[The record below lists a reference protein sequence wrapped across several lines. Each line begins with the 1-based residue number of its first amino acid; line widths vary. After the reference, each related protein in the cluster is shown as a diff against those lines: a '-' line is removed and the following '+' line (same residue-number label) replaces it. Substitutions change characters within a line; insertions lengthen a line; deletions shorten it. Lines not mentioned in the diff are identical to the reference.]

1 MSEAGAVERKK
12 EYVIVIDRIRFN
24 NIIFIWVRRRRGVA
38 TVTLNL
44 ENKKLG
50 DEEIIRLAEMDIL
63 AEVTNLELG
72 ENNISDK
79 GLAALCSSLLTKKI
93 KVLNLKSN
101 NIRSYCLK

>member
-1 MSEAGAVERKK
+1 MSQDPTVDLDKLVSEKTE
-12 EYVIVIDRIRFN
+12 
-24 NIIFIWVRRRRGVA
+24 RGVA

-79 GLAALCSSLLTKKI
+79 GLTALCSSLLTKKI
-93 KVLNLKSN
+93 KATTVIIILLELSF
-101 NIRSYCLK
+101 